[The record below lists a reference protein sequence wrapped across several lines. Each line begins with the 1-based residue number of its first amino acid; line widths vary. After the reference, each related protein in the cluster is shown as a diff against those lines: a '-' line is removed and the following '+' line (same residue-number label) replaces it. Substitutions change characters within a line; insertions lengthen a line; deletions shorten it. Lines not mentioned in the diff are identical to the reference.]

1 VDVGLDGR
9 RVDPELAAA
18 RHLQR
23 PGELDHPVVQ
33 RPDRLG
39 PDGVAQQISVVSSGA
54 FSRYTRQNWRST
66 RLSLTKYPAYS

>member
-39 PDGVAQQISVVSSGA
+39 PDGVAQRISVVSSGA